1 MGLGGVAIA
10 VPIVRTMLALTMRLA
25 WLTGVLLLLAPS
37 WASASDTC
45 VCWTGLDTPQSV
57 AGEWTPERMR
67 RLVELR
73 AARASADVAEETRSD
88 AGLNEARS
96 HEVAR
101 VAVDGSSEPAGGV
114 VGGLTEEA
122 LSRPLDEIASLPL
135 APAAERVLWC
145 DGSDDPRCTPGNPVP
160 TSAEVAS
167 GPPGAPVAALS
178 APSLRSR
185 SSTRHGRVGLAP
197 YAAGRGGLDRPPR
210 A

>member
-1 MGLGGVAIA
+1 
-10 VPIVRTMLALTMRLA
+10 MLARTMRLA

-57 AGEWTPERMR
+57 VGEWTPERMR

-73 AARASADVAEETRSD
+73 AARASSDMTGEARSD
-88 AGLNEARS
+88 ADWNDARQIDARRS
-96 HEVAR
+96 DVAR
-101 VAVDGSSEPAGGV
+101 VAVDASREPASGV
-114 VGGLTEEA
+114 VELLAEEA
-122 LSRPLDEIASLPL
+122 LSRPLDEIASLPP
-135 APAAERVLWC
+135 APAPERVLWC

-167 GPPGAPVAALS
+167 GPPGAPIAALS
-178 APSLRSR
+178 VPSLHSR
-185 SSTRHGRVGLAP
+185 SVTRHGRVGLAP
-197 YAAGRGGLDRPPR
+197 YAAGLGGLDRPPR